1 MASSGNDIPLSSS
14 DQTPTSS
21 PIQRWSENYGVTLQQ
36 LTGRRAPF
44 PTLQS
49 FSAAQTRRGEWV
61 LFGGRTNGLHNFPEA
76 SQSDNGKTAFPPA
89 YQNERVWVYDPQRD
103 RSWSK
108 PLSKS
113 GLSAGKQLSL
123 STTNAEDLQ
132 QGDVLFHVGGYVY
145 DKANDSFQ
153 TRNRLSAIDLSALT
167 AWVKGKTKQLPG
179 NAVLSTAGKPMQ
191 VNGQDTHYFAVTG
204 GDLLAGENSNQAQLI
219 FGQDFQTGYGD
230 EATTVQI
237 YTQQVRNFT
246 IHYDRD
252 QRKLG
257 YTSNG
262 VSDPNQSKY
271 NRRDGNVVTQLSL
284 NQKQQIK
291 QQGEAIGGVFY
302 GGAGVYTVPAQID
315 LITGQPTMA
324 NPDDVATFR
333 QGINQYTAANVGLFS
348 RQENSQTNLVFGG
361 ISALTLD
368 PNGDPFFNSE
378 NPYPFTS
385 QIAAIKR
392 NAKGE
397 WSQSIPGS
405 YPALST
411 ASGEPL
417 TFGAS
422 SAFIPLAKGQDP
434 RVRYLADGVVDLDRL
449 RRRSDPGESVLIGYA
464 VGGIKSQLADDF
476 NDPTT
481 YGSTNWTQA
490 SGEIFKV
497 MITPN

>member
-1 MASSGNDIPLSSS
+1 MASSSNDIPLSSS

-21 PIQRWSENYGVTLQQ
+21 PIRDWSENYGVALQQ

-49 FSAAQTRRGEWV
+49 FSAAQTRQGEWV

-89 YQNERVWVYDPQRD
+89 YQNDRVWVYDPVRD

-132 QGDVLFHVGGYVY
+132 QGDTLFHVGGYVY

-153 TRNRLSAIDLSALT
+153 TRNRLSAIDISAL
-167 AWVKGKTKQLPG
+167 AGWVKGKSKQLPG
-179 NAVLSTAGKPMQ
+179 NAMLSIPGKPMQ
-191 VNGQDTHYFAVTG
+191 VNGQNTHYFAVTG
-204 GDLLAGENSNQAQLI
+204 GDLLAGAKPNQAQLI

-246 IHYDRD
+246 IHYDPDERTL
-252 QRKLG
+252 R
-257 YTSNG
+257 YTNRG
-262 VSDPNQSKY
+262 VSDPNQSNY
-271 NRRDGNVVTQLSL
+271 NRRDGNVVTQLKL
-284 NQKQQIK
+284 NNKQEIK

-315 LITGQPTMA
+315 LVTGLPTMA
-324 NPDDVATFR
+324 NPDAPSTFR

-348 RQENSQTNLVFGG
+348 RQDNSQMNLVFGG

-368 PNGDPFFNSE
+368 PNGNPFFNSE

-385 QIAAIKR
+385 QIAGIKR
-392 NAKGE
+392 NGNGE

-405 YPALST
+405 YPALSS
-411 ASGEPL
+411 ADGEPL

-422 SAFIPLAKGQDP
+422 SGFIPLAKRQDP
-434 RVRYLADGVVDLDRL
+434 RVRYLADGVVNLDRL
-449 RRRSDPGESVLIGYA
+449 RRLSDPGESVVIGYV
-464 VGGIKSQLADDF
+464 VGGIKSQVADNF

>member
-14 DQTPTSS
+14 DQTATSS
-21 PIQRWSENYGVTLQQ
+21 PISSWNENYGVTLQQ
-36 LTGRRAPF
+36 VTRRNAAF

-49 FSAAQTRRGEWV
+49 FSAAQTPAGEWV

-76 SQSDNGKTAFPPA
+76 SDSDNGKTAFPPA
-89 YQNERVWVYDPQRD
+89 YQNDRVWVYDPLRD
-103 RSWSK
+103 RSWSR

-132 QGDVLFHVGGYVY
+132 QDDVLFHVGGYVY
-145 DKANDSFQ
+145 DSGNGSFQ
-153 TRNRLSAIDLSALT
+153 TRNRLSAIDLSDLT
-167 AWVKGKTKQLPG
+167 AWVKGKTKQLP
-179 NAVLSTAGKPMQ
+179 NKAVLSIAGKPMQ
-191 VNGQDTHYFAVTG
+191 VSGQDTHYFAVTG
-204 GDLLAGENSNQAQLI
+204 GNLLAGEKSNQAQLI

-230 EATTVQI
+230 AATSVQI

-246 IHYDRD
+246 INYNRD
-252 QRKLG
+252 KGKLS
-257 YTSNG
+257 YTNNG
-262 VSDPNQSKY
+262 VSDPNQSDY

-284 NQKQQIK
+284 NNKQQLT
-291 QQGEAIGGVFY
+291 QRGEAIGGVFY
-302 GGAGVYTVPAQID
+302 GGEGVYTVPAQID

-324 NPDDVATFR
+324 NADDPATFR
-333 QGINQYTAANVGLFS
+333 QGINQYTAANVSLFS

-392 NAKGE
+392 NAQGE
-397 WSQSIPGS
+397 WSQSIVGS

-411 ASGEPL
+411 SSGEPL

-449 RRRSDPGESVLIGYA
+449 RRLSDPGESVLIGYA

-476 NDPTT
+476 NDLAT

-497 MITPN
+497 MFTPN